1 MNIINNVISNCINFK
16 NNIAIK
22 ADKKELTYKNLLNL
36 SLKFASYLKQK
47 KIKKIII
54 IESIDNNDFS
64 TYISILGC
72 LIASTT
78 FIPVSNSTPKKR
90 IDSIINQ
97 SQVKLI
103 VSSNKKKNDFLIKKI
118 NLNKNFFKKLK
129 NYSGKFA
136 KDYKKSAYII
146 FTSGSTGTPKGVKIS
161 RESLDVYLKWLKKN
175 FFNEKDIRCS
185 QYLSIGFDV
194 SLVEILGTF
203 VAGGTLFPLK
213 NEFERLYLS
222 KFIFKNKIN
231 YWVSVPSATD
241 LLLAD
246 ENSKKQISTLKKI
259 FFCGELLKKIHLD
272 KLFSMKKELSI
283 LNTYGPTESTI
294 SCTSLSLDNSNYKK
308 YCKPDVSI
316 GKPIQNISLK
326 ITKKKNDK
334 QGELYIYGKQTSAG
348 YLKNRKLNKEKFIKK
363 NNHNIGF
370 KSGDIC
376 KIINNFYYFI
386 KRKDRQVKIKGFR
399 VELSEIDR
407 SIENLIQDTS
417 YSIINNQKIYS
428 FIKKKID
435 LKSLRSKLKKYLP
448 IYMLPSKI
456 IYIKNWPRNASSKID
471 IEKFKKYI

>member
-326 ITKKKNDK
+326 ITKKKM
-334 QGELYIYGKQTSAG
+334 I
-348 YLKNRKLNKEKFIKK
+348 NKV
-363 NNHNIGF
+363 N
-370 KSGDIC
+370 C
-376 KIINNFYYFI
+376 
-386 KRKDRQVKIKGFR
+386 
-399 VELSEIDR
+399 
-407 SIENLIQDTS
+407 
-417 YSIINNQKIYS
+417 
-428 FIKKKID
+428 
-435 LKSLRSKLKKYLP
+435 
-448 IYMLPSKI
+448 IYMVNKHLL
-456 IYIKNWPRNASSKID
+456 D
-471 IEKFKKYI
+471 I